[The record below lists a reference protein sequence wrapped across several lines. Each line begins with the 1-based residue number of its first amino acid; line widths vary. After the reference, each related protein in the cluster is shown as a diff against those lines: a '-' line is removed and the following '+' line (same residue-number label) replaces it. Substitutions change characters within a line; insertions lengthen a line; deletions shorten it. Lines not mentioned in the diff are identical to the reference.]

1 MVSKIRLPEED
12 SLEILRGIISE
23 RQKYKVFYN
32 RITNDLINQ
41 AEMFIEHH
49 GNPLGLIPL
58 DMNNYTDSE
67 EEARKRKKSLIGLY
81 TPKCEKLPF
90 DQLEMMRKHNGL
102 VVCPSCGEPGRPRTL
117 DHYLPKDIF
126 PELSVLLLNLTPMC
140 DWCQGEK
147 LTDYVTEDGQ
157 KRYIHPY
164 FDDVDRPLFSI
175 TFAPPFSTPSIDIAV
190 KEEIPDDLSLL
201 VESHLEGVDFLTRF
215 KEYFKTRYISVLR
228 RAHNCRQRPEE
239 KNFRDTLALFLEMEQ
254 EKSINSWDAVLY
266 RSILENGELM
276 EYLEN
281 SPLPGNL

>member
-12 SLEILRGIISE
+12 SLEILRGIINE
-23 RQKYKVFYN
+23 RQKYKPFYN

-49 GNPLGLIPL
+49 GNPIGLTPL

-90 DQLEMMRKHNGL
+90 VQLETMRKHNGL

-164 FDDVDRPLFSI
+164 FDDVNRPLFSI

-228 RAHNCRQRPEE
+228 SAHSCRQPEA
-239 KNFRDTLALFLEMEQ
+239 KKFRDTLALFMEMEQ
-254 EKSINSWDAVLY
+254 EKSINSWDAILY
-266 RSILENGELM
+266 RSILENDELM

>member
-1 MVSKIRLPEED
+1 MVSKIQLPEED
-12 SLEILRGIISE
+12 SLEILRKVINE
-23 RQKYKVFYN
+23 RQKYKGFYA

-41 AEMFIEHH
+41 AKLFIEHH
-49 GNPLGLIPL
+49 GSPLGITPL
-58 DMNNYTDSE
+58 NLNDYTDSE
-67 EEARKRKKSLIGLY
+67 EEASERKKSLVGLY
-81 TPKCEKLPF
+81 TPKSEKLPF
-90 DQLEMMRKHNGL
+90 KQLEAMRKHNGL
-102 VVCPSCGEPGRPRTL
+102 VVCPSCGEAGRPRTL

-164 FDDVDRPLFSI
+164 FDDVNKPLFSI
-175 TFAPPFSTPSIDIAV
+175 IFTPPFSTPAIDIAV
-190 KEEIPDDLSLL
+190 KDELPEELKIL
-201 VESHLEGVDFLTRF
+201 VKSHLEGIDFLTRF

-228 RAHNCRQRPEE
+228 RANNCRQPDT
-239 KNFRDTLALFLEMEQ
+239 KNLRDVLALCMDMEQ

-266 RSILENGELM
+266 RSILENNELM

-281 SPLPGNL
+281 GQLPDNL

>member
-1 MVSKIRLPEED
+1 MVSKIRFPEED
-12 SLEILRGIISE
+12 SLEILRGVINE
-23 RQKYKVFYN
+23 RKKYKPFYN

-41 AEMFIEHH
+41 AEIFIAHH

-67 EEARKRKKSLIGLY
+67 EEASQRKKSLIGLY
-81 TPKCEKLPF
+81 TPKSEKLPF
-90 DQLEMMRKHNGL
+90 VQLETMRKHNGL

-147 LTDYVTEDGQ
+147 LSGYVTEDGQ

-164 FDDVDRPLFSI
+164 FDDVNRPLFSI
-175 TFAPPFSTPSIDIAV
+175 KFTPPFSTPSIDIAV
-190 KEEIPDDLSLL
+190 KKELPEELSLL

-228 RAHNCRQRPEE
+228 RAHNCRQPEA
-239 KNFRDTLALFLEMEQ
+239 KNFRDTLALFSEMEQ

-266 RSILENGELM
+266 RSILENDELI

-281 SPLPGNL
+281 APLPDNL

>member
-12 SLEILRGIISE
+12 SLEILRGIINE
-23 RQKYKVFYN
+23 RQKYKPFYN

-49 GNPLGLIPL
+49 GNPIGLTPL

-81 TPKCEKLPF
+81 TPKCENLPF
-90 DQLEMMRKHNGL
+90 VQLETMRKHNGL

-164 FDDVDRPLFSI
+164 FDDVNRPLFSI

-228 RAHNCRQRPEE
+228 RAHSCRQPEA
-239 KNFRDTLALFLEMEQ
+239 KNFRDTLALFMEMEQ

-266 RSILENGELM
+266 RSILENDELM

>member
-12 SLEILRGIISE
+12 SLEILRGVISE
-23 RQKYKVFYN
+23 RQKYKSFYD

-49 GNPLGLIPL
+49 GSPLGLTPL
-58 DMNNYTDSE
+58 DLNNYTDSE
-67 EEARKRKKSLIGLY
+67 EEASQRKKSLIGLY
-81 TPKCEKLPF
+81 TPKSEKLPF
-90 DQLEMMRKHNGL
+90 LQLEAMRKHNGL

-164 FDDVDRPLFSI
+164 FDDVNRPLFSI
-175 TFAPPFSTPSIDIAV
+175 TFSPPFATPSIDIAV
-190 KEEIPDDLSLL
+190 KEEIPEELSLL
-201 VESHLEGVDFLTRF
+201 VKSHLEGVDFLTRF
-215 KEYFKTRYISVLR
+215 REYFKTRYISVLR
-228 RAHNCRQRPEE
+228 RAHNCRQPET
-239 KNFRDTLALFLEMEQ
+239 KKLRDVLALFLEMEQ

-266 RSILENGELM
+266 RSILENDELM

-281 SPLPGNL
+281 SPLPDNL

>member
-12 SLEILRGIISE
+12 SLEILRGVISE
-23 RQKYKVFYN
+23 RQKYKAFYD

-49 GNPLGLIPL
+49 GSPLGLTPL
-58 DMNNYTDSE
+58 DLNNYTDSE
-67 EEARKRKKSLIGLY
+67 EEASQRKKSLIGLY
-81 TPKCEKLPF
+81 TPKSEKLPF
-90 DQLEMMRKHNGL
+90 LQLESMRKHNGL

-147 LTDYVTEDGQ
+147 LTDYVTEGGQ

-164 FDDVDRPLFSI
+164 FDDVNRPLFSI
-175 TFAPPFSTPSIDIAV
+175 IFTPPFATPSIDIAI
-190 KEEIPDDLSLL
+190 KEEIPEELSLL
-201 VESHLEGVDFLTRF
+201 VKSHLEGVDFLTRF

-228 RAHNCRQRPEE
+228 RAHNCRQPET
-239 KNFRDTLALFLEMEQ
+239 KNLRDVLALFLEMEQ

-266 RSILENGELM
+266 RSILENDELM

-281 SPLPGNL
+281 SPLPDNL

>member
-1 MVSKIRLPEED
+1 MVSKINLPEDD
-12 SLEILRGIISE
+12 SIEILRGVINE
-23 RQKYKVFYN
+23 RQKYKPFYN

-41 AEMFIEHH
+41 AEMFIENK
-49 GNPLGLIPL
+49 GSPLGLTPL
-58 DMNNYTDSE
+58 DINNYTDSE
-67 EEARKRKKSLIGLY
+67 REASQRKKSLIGLY
-81 TPKCEKLPF
+81 TPKFEKLPF
-90 DQLEMMRKHNGL
+90 VQLETMRKHNGL

-147 LTDYVTEDGQ
+147 LTGYVTEDGQ

-164 FDDVDRPLFSI
+164 FDDVNRPLFSI
-175 TFAPPFSTPSIDIAV
+175 IFLPPFSTPSIDIAV
-190 KEEIPDDLSLL
+190 KEEIPDELSLL

-228 RAHNCRQRPEE
+228 RARNCRQSET
-239 KNFRDTLALFLEMEQ
+239 KNLRDTLALFLEMEQ

-266 RSILENGELM
+266 RSILENDELM

-281 SPLPGNL
+281 GLLPDNL